1 MNNTIFVISQYA
13 DDTSILLDGTI
24 RSLENC
30 MKILRLYASASGL
43 CINTEKTKVV
53 WISSEKRSRRFCED
67 YKLF

>member
-1 MNNTIFVISQYA
+1 MFVISLYA

-30 MKILRLYASASGL
+30 MKILRYASASGL

-53 WISSEKRSRRFCED
+53 WISSEKGSRRFCED
-67 YKLF
+67 YNKLF